1 MYVFPTFNT
10 KIKLDLIVKIGGS
23 ERIALCKRLF
33 LGPIPFVFL
42 LVHGA
47 SSTFLDRE
55 ILKKSAPIERQSN
68 YFRIFCTISWN

>member
-10 KIKLDLIVKIGGS
+10 KVKLDLIVKIGGS

-55 ILKKSAPIERQSN
+55 ILKNAPFERQSN
-68 YFRIFCTISWN
+68 YFRIFFTISWN